1 MKNSTRFERGD
12 FVQTSNG
19 TAIVLEATTTKT
31 PEKRGLPGGNNR
43 VEYTVR
49 HLGRGGKSIAFL
61 DSETGVYPSTKLMGC
76 TPDAAFQFLGYAET
90 EEDEEEEFVESR
102 PLPRMDER
110 DHSKTI
116 NKPSN
121 RFATSKDSIEIPPV
135 LHDALTTITNPTDRA
150 EIIYFLRTAK
160 APKEMTKDM
169 VGEDTVFAD
178 WIPRNEVGRNYVRLQ
193 LMPEYQERSLWIYE
207 IDKGNPNG
215 GEGEIHIKPEH
226 LPEII
231 QKLIQAHGQFLH
243 GTIPGSTRED
253 REASVRNGEHV
264 KADPILT
271 QEELEKLSIVELA
284 ADDVM
289 PESFAEKLAEVGPE
303 PEEEPR
309 LLSSEQRAE
318 EMRKS
323 NRAETLGKLEEDA
336 TALAERTAQVEEPAQ
351 VEKPKRKF
359 RKKRRT
365 TVDEEEKPRSFATFG
380 GTPLPPAKRTY
391 RTDPP
396 EGQ

>member
-1 MKNSTRFERGD
+1 MNSSRFERGD

-19 TAIVLEATTTKT
+19 TAMVLEVAVKEAL
-31 PEKRGLPGGNNR
+31 PEKRGLPGGANR
-43 VEYTVR
+43 IEYTVR

-61 DSETGVYPSTKLMGC
+61 DPETEVYPGTKLLAC
-76 TPDAAFQFLGYAET
+76 SPAAAFEFLGYSEDKS
-90 EEDEEEEFVESR
+90 EDEEEEFVASR
-102 PLPRMDER
+102 PLPREDER
-110 DHSKTI
+110 DHSKTV

-121 RFATSKDSIEIPPV
+121 RFATLKDSIAIPRV
-135 LHDALTTITNPTDRA
+135 LHDALLTIRNPTDRA

-160 APKEMTKDM
+160 APKEITKDM
-169 VGEDTVFAD
+169 VGEDTVFVD

-226 LPEII
+226 IPEVIE
-231 QKLIQAHGQFLH
+231 KLQQAHRQFLFD
-243 GTIPGSTRED
+243 TIPGSTRLD
-253 REASVRNGEHV
+253 KEASVQNGEHV
-264 KADPILT
+264 KTDPILT

-309 LLSSEQRAE
+309 IMSAE
-318 EMRKS
+318 ESAAAMRKT
-323 NRAETLGKLEEDA
+323 NQAETLNKLEEDA
-336 TALAERTAQVEEPAQ
+336 TALAEKTVADH
-351 VEKPKRKF
+351 KPKRKF
-359 RKKRRT
+359 LKKR
-365 TVDEEEKPRSFATFG
+365 G
-380 GTPLPPAKRTY
+380 Y